1 MGSKRNK
8 EARVRGGAA
17 AHLDPVL
24 ADHDVALERIQGG
37 RCALPGL
44 HLCTV
49 ECFAPTGSKHMRQ
62 GLWARARAGA
72 GLPRTERRA
81 WTSVSSI
88 IFGWFGSASDKSTMM
103 IFLTLANL
111 RKSSGGSQHFCC
123 LFATSTNRVILL
135 KGIAYQPMIHLLP
148 NGQST
153 TTRTRFEWD
162 SAYMLG
168 C

>member
-62 GLWARARAGA
+62 GLWGQGA
-72 GLPRTERRA
+72 GGRRLTA
-81 WTSVSSI
+81 H
-88 IFGWFGSASDKSTMM
+88 GASRMDLNELDH
-103 IFLTLANL
+103 IRLV
-111 RKSSGGSQHFCC
+111 R
-123 LFATSTNRVILL
+123 
-135 KGIAYQPMIHLLP
+135 
-148 NGQST
+148 
-153 TTRTRFEWD
+153 
-162 SAYMLG
+162 LG
-168 C
+168 